1 MSRSILLTVM
11 RINLDGKSSLFATD
25 CSLTK
30 LRETNLATPQENDH
44 WICLFVTAYMA
55 RIGAP

>member
-1 MSRSILLTVM
+1 M